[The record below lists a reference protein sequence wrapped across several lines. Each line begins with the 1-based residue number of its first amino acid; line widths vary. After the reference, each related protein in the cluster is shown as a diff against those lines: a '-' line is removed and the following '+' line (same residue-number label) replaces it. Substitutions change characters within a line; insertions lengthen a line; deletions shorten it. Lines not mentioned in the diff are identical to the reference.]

1 MADRALA
8 ALKTQPRAAEPVL
21 VARRGALPL
30 LVAALLG
37 AVALSGC
44 ASGEDEHST
53 ISGLA
58 GAPLVG
64 GFVSQLKQEDDERET
79 QFRREHEPQTPEE
92 RGEAR
97 EQAEAATV
105 ASEEPAA
112 ASGGRGEEAERP

>member
-1 MADRALA
+1 
-8 ALKTQPRAAEPVL
+8 

-44 ASGEDEHST
+44 ASGDGEHST
-53 ISGLA
+53 IAGLA
-58 GAPLVG
+58 GAPVVG

-79 QFRREHEPQTPEE
+79 QFRREHEPQTPVE
-92 RGEAR
+92 RREAR
-97 EQAEAATV
+97 EQAEAASV

-112 ASGGRGEEAERP
+112 ASGGGSEEAERP